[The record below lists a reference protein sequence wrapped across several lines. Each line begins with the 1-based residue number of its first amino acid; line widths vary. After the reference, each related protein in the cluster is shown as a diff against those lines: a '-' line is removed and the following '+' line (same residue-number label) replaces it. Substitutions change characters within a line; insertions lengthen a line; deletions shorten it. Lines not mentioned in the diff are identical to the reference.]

1 MSRRKSIFVRI
12 VLGLLCLLAA
22 GGLAGLLIF
31 QSEWFKNKV
40 RARIISVVETA
51 TGGHVEIG
59 TFDYHWHTMTAFVQ
73 PFILH
78 GTEPASAPPL
88 FRAEKIEVG
97 LKIISALEKRVD
109 ILSLD
114 VQKPR
119 LYVVVRPDGGTNIP
133 QPKIRPTNDQSLVQE
148 LLDLKVRKFALHDG
162 FAEYNSQ
169 RMPLDVQAD
178 ELFANVRYEAAGP
191 RYVGDIS
198 SKTMRVTGP
207 NIKGAAFQVDT
218 TVALERSRVQ
228 VTRANFVMQ
237 KSEVKMNG
245 VVEDLSSPRGKFNV
259 EATLYPSELGRAVQL
274 PIDERGELSFRGIAD
289 FQAAPFTY
297 KLQGDVN
304 GRGLAYSTRD
314 LKLRDIGLRARLE
327 LTPDFI
333 GLRRLDLAALGG
345 HIRGEAE
352 IRDGDRFRLNGTA
365 EGLAARQLAALQGQT
380 GGEALSGTVSGP
392 VKVEGYIGK
401 NGVRDL
407 SASATLNITPGAGG
421 IPLSGTLDVNYDQ
434 RGGKLALGNST
445 LLLGSSRVQFSG
457 TLGETLTVHA
467 TSTNLNDFLAA
478 FPLIGE
484 KPPKELPVVLKG
496 GTAQFDGTIVG
507 SLKDPRIAGT
517 VDVTRFAIEKRD
529 FDHLASAFDLTKSG
543 VNLRNLTLEQ
553 GAARLTGSGSLGL
566 VSWKPVDAS
575 PVGATFTV
583 RNADLGKLVAE
594 TGQPEPI
601 TGSLTADVVVKGT
614 YGAPQATLDAQATNV
629 TAYDEQFSRVRANI
643 NYRGGA
649 VEVANGDLQLGQAHI
664 KASGAYTHPDNDW
677 KNGDLRF
684 DVSSNNFQL
693 VSLSHVQKFEK
704 GLNGTADLQ
713 AQGKARIVKG
723 DFQLD
728 QLTGRAELKNASL
741 DGRPYGNLLLTANAN
756 GNLLDVKAN
765 ADLRNTRLQGSG
777 QWKLTGDYEGSAHI
791 DIPRLSFAT
800 LNDLRPGVERKDLPF
815 EGFLQGTVD
824 IAGPLKKRDNLRA
837 NILLPVV
844 QINANPGAR
853 PRAGAQAQD
862 LILKNA
868 QPVVL
873 EATTKGVE
881 IRSAQFTARDTKVEA
896 KGRVTFDSK
905 TPWDLSLDG
914 SINLATLQIFN
925 PDLLAS
931 GTSVIRAQVTGPLR
945 EPIMDG
951 RLELKN
957 ASLYLRD
964 VPNGIDQANGL
975 ILFDRNRATIQ
986 NLTAVTGGGAVKFE
1000 KGSFVGFGG
1009 QALVY
1014 RLQASGTHVRYRSPD
1029 GVSITMDAA
1038 MNLVGTSQSSVL
1050 SGTVTVVRAG
1060 FNPHTDV
1067 GTLLASTARP
1077 VETITAPN
1085 EILQGI
1091 QLDVRVLSAQ
1101 SLEVQTSLT
1110 RDIQADAN
1118 LRVRGTLDRPNVLG
1132 NVTVNSGE
1140 AEFFGNKYIINRGEV
1155 NFYNPTKIEP
1165 VLDMDLETQVR
1176 GITVD
1181 ITFSGTLN
1189 KLNFSYRSD
1198 PPLESNQIIALLAVG
1213 RVPTTV
1219 GGLASSQEVNNSS
1232 YVATGSNAL
1241 LGQALSPASGRLQRF
1256 FGVSH
1261 IKIDPQLTDL
1271 TSIPQARL
1279 TLEQQISKDIT
1290 LTYITNL
1297 SRTSEQI
1304 IRVEW
1309 ALNKQWSVIALR
1321 DENGV
1326 FGIDFSYRKR
1336 FK

>member
-1 MSRRKSIFVRI
+1 
-12 VLGLLCLLAA
+12 
-22 GGLAGLLIF
+22 
-31 QSEWFKNKV
+31 
-40 RARIISVVETA
+40 
-51 TGGHVEIG
+51 
-59 TFDYHWHTMTAFVQ
+59 
-73 PFILH
+73 
-78 GTEPASAPPL
+78 L

-97 LKIISALEKRVD
+97 LKIISALKQQVD

-133 QPKIRPTNDQSLVQE
+133 QPKIRPTNDKGLVQE
-148 LLDLKVRKFALHDG
+148 LLDLKVQKFVLHDG
-162 FAEYNSQ
+162 FAEYNSE
-169 RMPLDVQAD
+169 RMPLDLQAED
-178 ELFANVRYEAAGP
+178 LFANVRYEAAGP

-198 SKTMRVTGP
+198 SKTMHVTGP
-207 NIKGAAFQVDT
+207 DIRGAAFKVDT
-218 TVALERSRVQ
+218 TLALEQSRVQ

-245 VVEDLSSPRGKFNV
+245 VVEDLSSPRGNFNV
-259 EATLYPSELGRAVQL
+259 EATIYPSELGRAIQL
-274 PIDERGELSFRGIAD
+274 PVDDRGEMSFRGVAT
-289 FQAAPFTY
+289 FQTAPFTY
-297 KLQGDVN
+297 KLQGDVA
-304 GRGLAYSTRD
+304 GRGLAYSTKD
-314 LKLRDIGLRARLE
+314 IKLRDIGLRARLE
-327 LTPDFI
+327 LSPSLI
-333 GLRRLDLAALGG
+333 VLRRLDMAALGG
-345 HIRGEAE
+345 HLRGEAE
-352 IRDGDRFRLNGTA
+352 LRNGDRFTLNGTA
-365 EGLAARQLAALQGQT
+365 EGLAARQLAALQGQP
-380 GGEALSGTVSGP
+380 GGESLSGTVNGP
-392 VKVEGYIGK
+392 VKVEGLIGK

-407 SASATLNITPGAGG
+407 VARATLDITPGTGG

-434 RGGKLALGNST
+434 RAGKLALGNSL
-445 LLLGSSRVQFSG
+445 LLLGSSRIQFSG
-457 TLGETLTVHA
+457 TLGESLTVHA

-484 KPPKELPVVLKG
+484 KPPKELPVTLKG

-529 FDHLASAFDLTKSG
+529 FDHLTSAFDLTKSG
-543 VNLRNLTLEQ
+543 VNLRNLTLDQ
-553 GAARLTGSGSLGL
+553 GPARLTGSGSLGL

-575 PVGATFTV
+575 LVAATFTV

-594 TGQPEPI
+594 TGQKEPI
-601 TGSLTADVVVKGT
+601 TGTLTADVVMKGT

-629 TAYDEQFSRVRANI
+629 TAYEEQFSRVRANI
-643 NYRGGA
+643 TYRGGA
-649 VEVANGDLQLGQAHI
+649 VEVVNGDLQAGQAHI

-684 DVSSNNFQL
+684 DVSSNNFKL
-693 VSLSHVQKFEK
+693 ASLHHVQTFEK
-704 GLNGTADLQ
+704 GLDGTVDLQ
-713 AQGKARIVKG
+713 AQGTARIVKG
-723 DFQLD
+723 DFEPGV
-728 QLTGRAELKNASL
+728 LTGHAELRNASL
-741 DGRPYGNLLLTANAN
+741 DGRPYGNLSLTANTT
-756 GNLLDVKAN
+756 GSLLDVKAN
-765 ADLRNTRLQGSG
+765 ADLRNTKIQGSG
-777 QWKLTGDYEGSAHI
+777 QWKLSGDYQGSAHI

-800 LNDLRPGVERKDLPF
+800 INDLRPGVERKELPF
-815 EGFLQGTVD
+815 EGFLQGTAD
-824 IAGPLKKRDNLRA
+824 ITGPLKKPDDLRA
-837 NILLPVV
+837 EFRLPVV

-868 QPVVL
+868 QPVVF
-873 EATTKGVE
+873 EATTKVVE

-905 TPWDLSLDG
+905 SPWDLNLDG

-931 GTSVIRAQVTGPLR
+931 GTSVIRAEITGPLR
-945 EPIMDG
+945 EPIVDG

-1000 KGSFVGFGG
+1000 TGSFVGFGG
-1009 QALVY
+1009 PSLIY

-1029 GVSITMDAA
+1029 GVSLTMDAS

-1077 VETITAPN
+1077 VETITTPN

-1091 QLDVRVLSAQ
+1091 HLDVRVLSAQ

-1118 LRVRGTLDRPNVLG
+1118 LRVRGTLERPSVLG
-1132 NVTVNSGE
+1132 NVTVNSGQ
-1140 AEFFGNKYIINRGEV
+1140 AEFFGNKYTINRGEV

-1198 PPLESNQIIALLAVG
+1198 PPLESNQIVALLAVG

-1336 FK
+1336 F